1 MRLIISGDDFKIS
14 NQTRRL
20 LADKLSSIERK
31 LPNFDEE
38 VKTADIRIK
47 KDSRWGML
55 MSFDMS
61 LPKKKV
67 IFAEVKGEDLLNMAV
82 ELAEEVERQ
91 VDKYRHELGIS
102 NKV

>member
-1 MRLIISGDDFKIS
+1 MRLIISGDGFKVS
-14 NQTRRL
+14 NKTRRL
-20 LADKLSSIERK
+20 LDEKLSSVEKK

-38 VKTADIRIK
+38 VKTADVRIK
-47 KDSRWGML
+47 KGSRWGML

-61 LPKKKV
+61 LPKKKRV
-67 IFAEVKGEDLLNMAV
+67 FAEVGGEDLLNMAV

-102 NKV
+102 DKV